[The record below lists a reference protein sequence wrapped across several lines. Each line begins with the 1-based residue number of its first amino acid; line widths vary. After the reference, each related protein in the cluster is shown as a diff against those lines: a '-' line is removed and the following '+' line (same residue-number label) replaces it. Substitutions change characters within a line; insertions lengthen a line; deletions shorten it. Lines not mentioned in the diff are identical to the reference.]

1 MHISPSH
8 TTHTSSQFTQQ
19 LDLYPSNHP
28 PTTPCALC
36 IPLVVDCS
44 SHVCPHIMNLY
55 SVLLYVLSLLYH
67 VYAFAALIQ
76 KKKKKKKKVGGP
88 LGGHCSTH
96 GYPNP
101 GANTL
106 RWGHTAEATTDAGL
120 YGTMA
125 CTPFAPQWFRQPRAW
140 RSAPY
145 LRLRIRL
152 APPFTLQWL
161 HLLA

>member
-36 IPLVVDCS
+36 ITLVVDC
-44 SHVCPHIMNLY
+44 

-67 VYAFAALIQ
+67 VYAFAACSYS

-145 LRLRIRL
+145 LRLRIWL